1 MKPLAHRPLILALV
15 LTACA
20 ASTSVPTPA
29 GPAPVPGGNAEAIR
43 LPMPAGERSTLAR
56 FEGPAEGAGARIA
69 DVETCEGCHMDAAAA
84 WRSSAHAF
92 GSFNNPVYRMSI
104 EKLRADRGNEKSL
117 FCGGCHDIALVVD
130 GKLTTQVQPQDER
143 AHAGVSC
150 TVCHSIK
157 ATTPD
162 GNASYV
168 MDTSP
173 VPIPKEGDQES
184 ILVHRARVAAAPLRT
199 TQVCASC
206 HRAFLDAG
214 SGNMHHLIG
223 QDDATPW
230 ARSAYAGS
238 HATRIDT
245 VQESRCQDCHMP
257 KEDAAMGDKGAK
269 GGRIASHAFV
279 GGHSWLASMTRN
291 PEALAKTKAFL
302 QGSVTVDIPAVI
314 KEGRRV
320 WVADAPLSVTPGEA
334 LRFDVVV
341 KNERVGHR
349 FPGGVMD
356 AQDAWLEITVKDAQ
370 GKRLFENGAAHERT
384 GEEPGIHRFVSHM
397 AGMDGKARWKRET
410 HEFRANVYNHTLPP
424 RDATVVSYDVTLP
437 DTIAAAQLP
446 LAITVRLLHRSR
458 NLQLQQ
464 ASCDAFKTKE
474 GQGFADAGI
483 KKVARALDPCKP
495 QPITEVSRT
504 SIELGSPRA
513 RSAAQNPGQLYDY
526 ALGLSHVLQER
537 LEEPKEVLAQVL
549 KSPLTERE
557 GAQAM
562 QLLADVLAKQGQGA
576 EARKWLDEV
585 DRRVPGHPATARIRA
600 ETFKPSWQW
609 DEAAKHLTLA
619 AESAP
624 RDDSLWADLAVM
636 LGGAGDHERALSATR
651 LGLAFQPRDA
661 DMLRVQALALET
673 LSPTGNLELRNK
685 AKSAF
690 LERRTPDEAPG
701 VRNRCNLTVP
711 GCAQERIA
719 VHAHTLR
726 AVR

>member
-1 MKPLAHRPLILALV
+1 MKPLAHRPLALALL

-20 ASTSVPTPA
+20 ASTASPGPGTV
-29 GPAPVPGGNAEAIR
+29 GPAPNNAESVR

-56 FEGPAEGAGARIA
+56 FEGPAEGAGARVA

-104 EKLRADRGNEKSL
+104 EKLRADRGKDKSL
-117 FCGGCHDIALVVD
+117 FCGGCHDIALVAD
-130 GKLTTQVQPQDER
+130 GKLTAEVQPQDER
-143 AHAGVSC
+143 AHAGISC

-157 ATTPD
+157 ATSPD

-173 VPIPKEGDQES
+173 VPVPKDGDQES

-199 TQVCASC
+199 SQVCASC

-214 SGNMHHLIG
+214 SGNVSHLIG

-238 HATRIDT
+238 NAGRIDT

-257 KEDAAMGDKGAK
+257 KEDAPMGDKGAK
-269 GGRIASHAFV
+269 SGRLASHAFV

-291 PEALAKTKAFL
+291 PEALAKAKTFL
-302 QGSVTVDIPAVI
+302 QGSVTVDIPAVV
-314 KEGRRV
+314 KDGRRV
-320 WVADAPLSVTPGEA
+320 WLTESPLAVASGDH

-356 AQDAWLEITVKDAQ
+356 AQDAWLEVTVKDAR
-370 GKRLFENGAAHERT
+370 GVRLFENGAQHERS
-384 GEEPGIHRFVSHM
+384 GEEQGVHRFVSYM
-397 AGMDGKARWKRET
+397 AGMDGLARWKRET

-424 RDATVVSYDVTLP
+424 RDATVVSYDLGVPEGLKE
-437 DTIAAAQLP
+437 AQLP
-446 LAITVRLLHRSR
+446 LSVTVRLLHRSR

-464 ASCDAFKTKE
+464 AACDAFKTKE
-474 GQGFADAGI
+474 GQQFADAGI

-495 QPITEVSRT
+495 QPVTEVSRT
-504 SIELGSPRA
+504 TIELGGTGARA
-513 RSAAQNPGQLYDY
+513 SAPNPGQIYDY

-537 LEEPKEVLAQVL
+537 LEEPKEVLAHL
-549 KSPLTERE
+549 LEAPLSPRE

-562 QLLADVLAKQGQGA
+562 QLLADVLAKQGQSV
-576 EARKWLDEV
+576 EARRWLDEV
-585 DRRVPGHPATARIRA
+585 DRRVPSHPATARIRA
-600 ETFKPSWQW
+600 ETYKPSWQW
-609 DEAAKHLTLA
+609 AEAAKHLTLA

-624 RDDSLWADLAVM
+624 RDDSLWADLSVM
-636 LGGAGDHERALSATR
+636 LGGAGEHEQALWATR
-651 LGLAFQPRDA
+651 FGLTFQPRDA
-661 DMLRVQALALET
+661 DMLRVQALALES
-673 LSPTGNLELRNK
+673 LNPAGEPELQRK
-685 AKSAF
+685 AKQAF

-701 VRNRCNLTVP
+701 IRNRCNLKVP

-719 VHAHTLR
+719 VHAHALR
-726 AVR
+726 PSR